1 MLLTTGKVLRKS
13 SNLVMAWS
21 RILRDA
27 AFASAKLTL
36 IIDQILSSLR
46 YCLFS
51 PCFVGWSSV
60 ESSALCQ
67 SQISHCMGWELVV
80 HYGVHHGLETCQLSK
95 YSSWVETERLDT
107 CSKPE
112 LPAQSPEAHGYCKEL
127 RTLTSPTKGQE
138 PQAMRSWAL
147 MSGSLKTYKL
157 KFQTWENQVILDH
170 RLGEHQASEAAL

>member
-1 MLLTTGKVLRKS
+1 
-13 SNLVMAWS
+13 
-21 RILRDA
+21 
-27 AFASAKLTL
+27 
-36 IIDQILSSLR
+36 
-46 YCLFS
+46 
-51 PCFVGWSSV
+51 
-60 ESSALCQ
+60 
-67 SQISHCMGWELVV
+67 MGWELVV

-95 YSSWVETERLDT
+95 YSSWLETERLDT

-112 LPAQSPEAHGYCKEL
+112 LSAQSPEAHGYCKEL